1 MSITFAPQV
10 EVLRYRVTDGI
21 NHIGSPGLLAPDPCG
36 GAIGTAALSSYDA
49 LIVNLGRQHASTV
62 AHNQSTL
69 RADGPLPVIWCGPDD
84 ALRDRQRK
92 RNAVL
97 PAFGIVTGGR
107 VSNPT
112 ILSRYARICAV
123 EHCCRRSGG
132 LRGNRRCQC
141 KRRSYHPG
149 SGAEARYR
157 VALVSPSRCGKKERR
172 THDDHLRP
180 RKSALIMSSD
190 DDNVFR
196 RPMPLPEAPGQDSPR
211 PCAVVVSAHASPI
224 DLNRPFCR

>member
-1 MSITFAPQV
+1 MSIPFAPQV

-21 NHIGSPGLLAPDPCG
+21 NLIGSPGLLAPDPCS

-49 LIVNLGRQHASTV
+49 LIVNLVRQHASAV

-69 RADGPLPVIWCGPDD
+69 RAYGPLPVIRCGPDD

-92 RNAVL
+92 RYAVL
-97 PAFGIVTGGR
+97 PAFDIVTGGR
-107 VSNPT
+107 VSKPT
-112 ILSRYARICAV
+112 ILFRYARICAV

-132 LRGNRRCQC
+132 LRGNRCCQC
-141 KRRSYHPG
+141 KRRNYHPG

-172 THDDHLRP
+172 THDDHLRLT
-180 RKSALIMSSD
+180 KSALIMSSD
-190 DDNVFR
+190 DDPCHYRKLPAKIDCGRAPWWR
-196 RPMPLPEAPGQDSPR
+196 RPM
-211 PCAVVVSAHASPI
+211 
-224 DLNRPFCR
+224 CRQLI